1 MLKARLAAF
10 GYEVKD
16 SDEKLLSFALRKAE
30 FAVRN
35 ECNVKKVPKELKN
48 VVEDIAAGEFLL
60 AKKAFGELDLDVAV
74 ERVQQGDT
82 ETVFA
87 VGQTPEQRLDSLIQ
101 HLLNSGREQFSCY
114 RRVKW

>member
-30 FAVRN
+30 FAVKN
-35 ECNVKKVPKELKN
+35 ECGVKKIPTELKN
-48 VVEDIAAGEFLL
+48 VVEDMAAGEFLL
-60 AKKAFGELDLDVAV
+60 AKKAFGEIDLDVAV
-74 ERVQQGDT
+74 ERVKQGDI

-101 HLLNSGREQFSCY
+101 YLLNSGRGQLACY
-114 RRVKW
+114 RKVRW